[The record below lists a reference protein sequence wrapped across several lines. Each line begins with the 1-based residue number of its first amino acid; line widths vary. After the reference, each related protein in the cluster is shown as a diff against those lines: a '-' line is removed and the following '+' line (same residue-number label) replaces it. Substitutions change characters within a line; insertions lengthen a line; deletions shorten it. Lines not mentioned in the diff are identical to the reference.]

1 MRVSSNPGDGSL
13 VAHGDAGLLAE
24 CRAVKAQ
31 RGAGTSISDTEDDAA
46 ALPSGPDEQ
55 VTTEAEDQ
63 MVVEEEAVAEEYFH
77 VPVATAMEDDFLCN
91 IGSLGEIEEIDMH
104 QNEDPYDNLES
115 SSDSEDSK

>member
-77 VPVATAMEDDFLCN
+77 VPMATAMEDDFLFN